1 MARVELLATV
11 DKIVSSN
18 LQPATGASVLVK
30 LRSTGN
36 PVTVYAAETGGT
48 TVSNPLVT
56 DANGRVNGW
65 VDEASLV
72 LAVSGSGITSY
83 NQPYEA
89 ARADQIVSIDGSRVQ
104 AGTLPGTAIA
114 DNSIPNTKLAAG
126 AVLGKHLAESAMPL
140 GTIIAWWQPSKPGGG
155 YTIPSGWAVCN
166 GQTLLAGTHDFA
178 GGGSVV
184 LPNLINGV
192 PRGTDPA
199 TAYAAA
205 SSISSPG
212 GMNAASGS
220 NVVDISHVHN
230 INHYHLIPAH
240 SHQLQDHSHY
250 MSHSHGAY
258 VPDHAHGIP
267 PQKFNV
273 GSGSVATCLGGGNTY
288 GFGGVGIGTDG
299 GNRSYTDGVAQ
310 GTLSTINQSGGTNSN
325 WLSDS
330 GFGANSASAGNT
342 QHDNRPAGV
351 GVIYLIKHRNTV

>member
-18 LQPATGASVLVK
+18 LQPAVGASVLVK

-36 PVTVYAAETGGT
+36 PVIVYAAETGGT

-65 VDEASLV
+65 VDEGSLV

-89 ARADQIVSIDGSRVQ
+89 TRADQLVAIDGTRVT
-104 AGTLPGTAIA
+104 AGSMPGTAITDA
-114 DNSIPNTKLAAG
+114 SIPNTKLAAG

-140 GTIIAWWQPSKPGGG
+140 GTVIAWWQPTKPGGG
-155 YTIPSGWAVCN
+155 YTIPTGWAVCN

-178 GGGSVV
+178 GGGSVT
-184 LPNLINGV
+184 LPNLIDRV

-212 GMNAASGS
+212 GMNAVSGA
-220 NVVDISHVHN
+220 NTADISHTHG
-230 INHYHLIPAH
+230 IDHLHTIAAH
-240 SHQLQDHSHY
+240 SHQVQDHSHY
-250 MSHSHGAY
+250 MYHAHSAF

-267 PQKFNV
+267 LTKANP
-273 GSGSVATCLGGGNTY
+273 GSVNASIGVLNGSSTY
-288 GFGGVGIGTDG
+288 GFGGVSIGTDA
-299 GNRSYTDGVAQ
+299 GNRTYTDGV
-310 GTLSTINQSGGTNSN
+310 GPLSTINQSGGTSTNLMS
-325 WLSDS
+325 SS
-330 GFGANSASAGNT
+330 GYGSISAVGGNATQNMRAAGL
-342 QHDNRPAGV
+342 